1 MAVNSKA
8 IGVAYEDQQ
17 IVSGSIDDTP
27 IGATTRNTGA
37 FTTLS
42 STGTTSLGDA
52 ATDTIGFYGAT
63 PVVQRAAA
71 IQAAS
76 VVSASTWASVA
87 SNQAAFFA
95 EVAACLTGLGLW
107 KGAA

>member
-1 MAVNSKA
+1 MSAASLQAPKIGDGEQVGDGNTSETLNVGRSGQPIAVQPSTT
-8 IGVAYEDQQ
+8 GV
-17 IVSGSIDDTP
+17 
-27 IGATTRNTGA
+27 
-37 FTTLS
+37 L
-42 STGTTSLGDA
+42 
-52 ATDTIGFYGAT
+52 GFYGKT
-63 PVVQRAAA
+63 PAAQRAAA

-95 EVAACLTGLGLW
+95 EVAATLTGLGLW

>member
-1 MAVNSKA
+1 MALPKIGDGEQVGDGNTGEVLNVGRTGQSLQIGGA
-8 IGVAYEDQQ
+8 STTTIGV
-17 IVSGSIDDTP
+17 
-27 IGATTRNTGA
+27 
-37 FTTLS
+37 
-42 STGTTSLGDA
+42 
-52 ATDTIGFYGAT
+52 YGVT

-76 VVSASTWASVA
+76 VVSVA
-87 SNQAAFFA
+87 SYISVSTNLSVFCA